1 MRTKIGVR
9 IILGTALIE
18 ALTIGAMA
26 FLVVRAHRADLVG
39 ELTQSADHL
48 NETIKSSMHDDML
61 ENRRDRLHRQ
71 IEILGRQPGIEKV
84 RVFNKEGRVM
94 LSSDRAEIGRSLDKR
109 AEGCQVCHANGAPRL
124 SADVA
129 ARARLF
135 EHPEG
140 GRVLGII
147 SPIPNEPSCWT
158 AACHVHQQSEMVL
171 GVLDVNVSLARVD
184 RTIASSRN
192 RMVVLAALAIAGSSL
207 FLWWLN
213 RRLVLSPVAALASAT
228 RRVAEGDLTTTVPV
242 RSGHELGDLAQAF
255 NDMTRRIAETQ
266 RQLTQADKLASV
278 GRLAAGVAHEIN
290 NPLTG
295 VLTYASFLR
304 GRTKDNSELAADLE
318 VIVRETKRCREIVR
332 GLLDF
337 ARQMPPRLQPADL
350 NEVARRAVAIVM
362 NQLSLSRVSLDLRLE
377 PDLPA
382 VQADANQLQ
391 QILVNLLVNAAD
403 ALGEAGGAILLETRR
418 ATLPPWGHAAIKS
431 AACPK
436 GCDLIDPSVRIGGL
450 AAIHVTRTC
459 RARPAPLHLD
469 PIYGRFQHKAPV
481 ACEEGTLAAF
491 ACPSCRASLV
501 DEARN
506 CAACGAPVVVIR
518 APGGEEILW
527 CSRVGC
533 HWSRWEAREA
543 AGPRPVVEITV
554 GDSGRGIPAGDLPKL
569 FEPFFSTKGS
579 RGTGLGL
586 AVTWGIVER
595 HGGSIDVASEEGK
608 GSRFTVHLPLDAG
621 ETQAAPRQESADV
634 AVLGRPGRG

>member
-1 MRTKIGVR
+1 MRTRIGVR
-9 IILGTALIE
+9 IILGTALVL

-26 FLVVRAHRADLVG
+26 FLIVRAHRAELVG

-94 LSSDRAEIGRSLDKR
+94 LSSDPAEIGHSLDKR
-109 AEGCQVCHANGAPRL
+109 AEGCHVCHAGKTARL
-124 SADVA
+124 SAEVA
-129 ARARLF
+129 ARARIV
-135 EHPEG
+135 EHPDG

-158 AACHVHQQSEMVL
+158 AACHVHRRGEMVL

-184 RTIASSRN
+184 RTITRSRN
-192 RMVVLAALAIAGSSL
+192 RMVVLAALAMAASSL

-242 RSGHELGDLAQAF
+242 RSGHELGDLARAF
-255 NDMTRRIAETQ
+255 NDMIRRIAETQ

-295 VLTYASFLR
+295 VLTYASFLH
-304 GRTKDNSELAADLE
+304 GRAKDKPELAADLE

-337 ARQMPPRLQPADL
+337 ARQLPPKLQPADL
-350 NEVARRAVAIVM
+350 NDVARRAVAIVM
-362 NQLSLSRVSLDLRLE
+362 NQLSLSRVSLDLQLD

-382 VQADANQLQ
+382 VQADDNQLQ
-391 QILVNLLVNAAD
+391 QVIVNLMLNAAD
-403 ALGEAGGAILLETRR
+403 ALGEEGGAIRLATRR
-418 ATLPPWGHAAIKS
+418 AALSPWGHAPIR
-431 AACPK
+431 AATCPK
-436 GCDLIDPSVRIGGL
+436 GCDLIDPSVHIGGL

-459 RARPAPLHLD
+459 HGRSSPLHLD
-469 PIYGRFQHKAPV
+469 PVYGRFQHVAAE
-481 ACEEGTLAAF
+481 ACEEGLLAAV
-491 ACPSCRASLV
+491 ACPRCRASLV
-501 DEARN
+501 DEARR
-506 CAACGAPVVVIR
+506 CAACGAPVVSIR
-518 APGGEEILW
+518 GPGGEEILW
-527 CSRVGC
+527 CARIGC
-533 HWSRWEAREA
+533 HGSRWEAREA
-543 AGPRPVVEITV
+543 AGARPVVEVTV
-554 GDSGRGIPAGDLPKL
+554 EDSGRGIPAADLPKL
-569 FEPFFSTKGS
+569 FEPFFTTKGS

-595 HGGSIDVASEEGK
+595 HGGTIDVASEEGK

-621 ETQAAPRQESADV
+621 EAQAAPRQESAHAAIV
-634 AVLGRPGRG
+634 GRPGRG